1 MALKRLFGLSLLLF
15 FALQVLAA
23 KWIPAKVVNSQG
35 DTLVGEIKVGR
46 TSYSDFLKF
55 RDDKGYKT
63 LLYPQDYPE
72 VLTLDNHFIAIWFDD
87 DVAGYNTYRYGKVL
101 TLGEIEVY
109 DVFYPYRSCA
119 CKTQGTRKHHWVIK
133 IADNSLFIV
142 EHNWFTGEIQN
153 RVKLFLFLLKN
164 SDIASSELQPVFKRE
179 QLLKTLISY
188 NKTFGEFNRTYSSD
202 AFEGKK

>member
-1 MALKRLFGLSLLLF
+1 MALKRLFGLSLLLL

-63 LLYPQDYPE
+63 VLFPKDYPE
-72 VLTLDNHFIAIWFDD
+72 VLTLDNHFVAIWFDD
-87 DVAGYNTYRYGKVL
+87 NVAGYNTYCYGKVL
-101 TLGEIEVY
+101 TSGEIEVY
-109 DVFYPYRSCA
+109 DVFYPFRSCA
-119 CKTQGTRKHHWVIK
+119 CKTQGTRKHHWIIK
-133 IADNSLFIV
+133 IADSSLFIV
-142 EHNWFTGEIQN
+142 KHNLFTDTIQN
-153 RVKLFLFLLKN
+153 RVELFQFLLKN
-164 SDIASSELQPVFKRE
+164 SDLSNRELQTLVKRE

-188 NKTFGEFNRTYSSD
+188 NETFGEFNRTYSSD
-202 AFEGKK
+202 AFDE